1 MYNDIFVFA
10 VQYKGLGLLDARSNI
25 YAANEVA
32 ARGPL
37 ASLKEFFSP
46 LSQYMSI
53 ENHNDTGNDKQTYLQ
68 DPYAMLDI
76 MALNISVYMSYDL
89 HKFLFYR

>member
-1 MYNDIFVFA
+1 MLSMQTDIFVF
-10 VQYKGLGLLDARSNI
+10 VVKYKGLGLLDARSNI

-68 DPYAMLDI
+68 DPHAMLEYKC
-76 MALNISVYMSYDL
+76 LYV
-89 HKFLFYR
+89 FL

>member
-1 MYNDIFVFA
+1 MYTMQNDIFLFV

-46 LSQYMSI
+46 MSQYMSI
-53 ENHNDTGNDKQTYLQ
+53 ESHNDTGNDKQSYL
-68 DPYAMLDI
+68 
-76 MALNISVYMSYDL
+76 YDL
-89 HKFLFYR
+89 YVTYKFLYVL

>member
-1 MYNDIFVFA
+1 MYTMQNVIFVFV
-10 VQYKGLGLLDARSNI
+10 VQYKRLGLLDARSNI

-76 MALNISVYMSYDL
+76 KYKCLYV
-89 HKFLFYR
+89 FL

>member
-1 MYNDIFVFA
+1 MLSIHTDIFGFV

-25 YAANEVA
+25 YAANEVV

-46 LSQYMSI
+46 MSQYMSI
-53 ENHNDTGNDKQTYLQ
+53 ESHNDTGNDKQSYL
-68 DPYAMLDI
+68 
-76 MALNISVYMSYDL
+76 
-89 HKFLFYR
+89 